1 MTRTITRRRA
11 SLGLLLGL
19 PGCATLA
26 HLPPDGAVA
35 AVARPPDGEFVMED
49 GARLPYRA
57 WLPPDGVPP
66 DIVVLGLHGFN
77 DSRNAWEIPAP
88 EFQRAGIAIFAPDQ
102 RGFGQAPDRG
112 RWAGTT
118 RMADD
123 AAEIART
130 LRARFPDVRLILMG
144 ESMGGAVLMRAATM
158 PVPPPAD
165 GYVLIAPA
173 AWGRAQMGILLS
185 SGLWI
190 VASVAPWWRV
200 TGAEVPIR
208 IRPSDNRAALLALAR
223 DPLTIN
229 RTRFDTLRGLT
240 NAMDAA
246 QAAAPD
252 FRAPGLFLYGGQDRL
267 VPPEATLAL
276 WRKLPEGARRALY
289 PHGYHL
295 LLRDLDRAIPIADV
309 IAWMRDPATLLPSE
323 AGITAASWQAAQ
335 P

>member
-1 MTRTITRRRA
+1 VTRTITRRSA

-19 PGCATLA
+19 QGCNALVRLA
-26 HLPPDGAVA
+26 PDGAVA
-35 AVARPPDGEFVMED
+35 SEPRPPDGEFVMED

-57 WLPPDGVPP
+57 WLPPDGLPP

-112 RWAGTT
+112 FWAGTT
-118 RMADD
+118 RMAED

-130 LRARFPDVRLILMG
+130 LRARFPDARLILMG

-173 AWGRAQMGILLS
+173 VWGRAQMGILLS

-190 VASVAPWWRV
+190 VSSVAPSWRV

>member
-1 MTRTITRRRA
+1 MTRTITRRSA

-26 HLPPDGAVA
+26 HLPPHGAVA

-57 WLPPDGVPP
+57 WLPPDGLPP

-77 DSRNAWEIPAP
+77 DSRDAWEVPAP
-88 EFQRAGIAIFAPDQ
+88 EFQRAGIAIFSPDQ
-102 RGFGQAPDRG
+102 RGFGEAPDRG

-130 LRARFPDVRLILMG
+130 LRARFPDARLILMG
-144 ESMGGAVLMRAATM
+144 ESMGGAVLMCAATM

-173 AWGRAQMGILLS
+173 VWGRAQMGILLS

-190 VASVAPWWRV
+190 VASVAPGWRV

-240 NAMDAA
+240 DAMDAA

-295 LLRDLDRAIPIADV
+295 LLRDLDRAIPITDV
-309 IAWMRDPATLLPSE
+309 IAWIQDPATLLPSA
-323 AGITAASWQAAQ
+323 AGITAASWQAAR